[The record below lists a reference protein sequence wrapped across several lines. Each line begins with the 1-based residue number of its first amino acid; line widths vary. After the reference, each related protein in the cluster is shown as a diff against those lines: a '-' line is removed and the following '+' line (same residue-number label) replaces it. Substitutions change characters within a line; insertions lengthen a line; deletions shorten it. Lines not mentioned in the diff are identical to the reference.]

1 MHRVLYAHPVARF
14 ALALLGVA
22 ALVARWRRDH
32 RDPLVVFCALGV
44 LAVAAGRVTGHHSW
58 ARALPAAVIPAQL
71 AAALA
76 VVEAGS
82 RRVRAV
88 WAALLAGALL
98 AGAWAQ
104 AGALGYVVPADA
116 LPGPV
121 AEKYRRP
128 WPGYG
133 WITSRVRY
141 GDVVMAD
148 GRVARQVPAYG
159 PYTVAPATRT
169 SSWPTRNAAS
179 PPPGRTSRRAR
190 HRPSGGASSGSTR
203 CAGCWT
209 TGAYCT
215 TRRCGRWPGGRG
227 GGAVRGAM
235 RGRGPTAVAG
245 PGGPG
250 WTVRAA
256 VAFPGA

>member
-14 ALALLGVA
+14 GLALLGVA

-44 LAVAAGRVTGHHSW
+44 LAVAAGRVTGHYSW

-88 WAALLAGALL
+88 WAALLAAALL

-159 PYTVAPATRT
+159 PYTVAPGYPDFFLADEERRVAATRAYFAAGT
-169 SSWPTRNAAS
+169 SPFE
-179 PPPGRTSRRAR
+179 RRR
-190 HRPSGGASSGSTR
+190 IEREYEVRWVLDHRGVLHDPALR
-203 CAGCWT
+203 
-209 TGAYCT
+209 
-215 TRRCGRWPGGRG
+215 
-227 GGAVRGAM
+227 AVA
-235 RGRGPTAVAG
+235 RGPRGEVLYAV
-245 PGGPG
+245 P
-250 WTVRAA
+250 
-256 VAFPGA
+256 